1 MLLRKVG
8 TIIAKTVAKKS
19 HKKDDRRR
27 QNLKKQKK
35 TKKNIYIYIYIAKKV
50 SVSCLHFRRQG
61 QIITQNAVRILR
73 LIGGFIYY

>member
-1 MLLRKVG
+1 MQQKVLLRKVG

-27 QNLKKQKK
+27 QNLKKKK
-35 TKKNIYIYIYIAKKV
+35 KKYIYIAKNV

-61 QIITQNAVRILR
+61 QLVTKMQSDTEVNRWPYIF
-73 LIGGFIYY
+73 LI

>member
-27 QNLKKQKK
+27 QNLKKK
-35 TKKNIYIYIYIAKKV
+35 YIYIYITKKV
-50 SVSCLHFRRQG
+50 AKEIKR
-61 QIITQNAVRILR
+61 NAFSGVNQEHKS
-73 LIGGFIYY
+73 